1 MSSPPT
7 TGDTLHNGTSWA
19 WATAII
25 VVVILQSAMGADY
38 MIMAQVGFFC
48 AEQGHNLKW
57 KAKVEF
63 TKVFLIGRAMQR
75 YSLVVG
81 AKFL

>member
-19 WATAII
+19 WASVII

-38 MIMAQVGFFC
+38 MIMAQVGFF
-48 AEQGHNLKW
+48 
-57 KAKVEF
+57 V
-63 TKVFLIGRAMQR
+63 LIKDIIL
-75 YSLVVG
+75 SE
-81 AKFL
+81 KEK

>member
-19 WATAII
+19 WTSVII

-38 MIMAQVGFFC
+38 MIMAQVGIFVLSK
-48 AEQGHNLKW
+48 G
-57 KAKVEF
+57 
-63 TKVFLIGRAMQR
+63 II
-75 YSLVVG
+75 
-81 AKFL
+81 

>member
-38 MIMAQVGFFC
+38 MIMAQVGFFVRI
-48 AEQGHNLKW
+48 KD
-57 KAKVEF
+57 
-63 TKVFLIGRAMQR
+63 II
-75 YSLVVG
+75 
-81 AKFL
+81 